1 MQVELSLLFSPI
13 SHLNYVNNSEKTQKA
28 YTELLP
34 VLTQYQTELGQNEEL
49 YRAIKE
55 IYEKEKDTLNQ
66 EQKKV
71 LEDIGLDPE
80 HTTPSDI
87 ADKIS
92 DKSGKISDGTK
103 EFLGRLLENSGIELP
118 SFETNSCDS
127 ETYYRNP
134 DCF

>member
-1 MQVELSLLFSPI
+1 MGSLKNWFGGVVGLGVGAAFLWNVAVNDPEETRENFESIGKNTVSSGAGLVDGVITGLS
-13 SHLNYVNNSEKTQKA
+13 
-28 YTELLP
+28 
-34 VLTQYQTELGQNEEL
+34 EES
-49 YRAIKE
+49 
-55 IYEKEKDTLNQ
+55 
-66 EQKKV
+66 KKI